1 MEEIRKEIPWM
12 PKWKYFVSN
21 LGRVKNWKV
30 KCRKWRILKFESN
43 RYWHQRIKL
52 YGDWWRNDVR
62 HYQVHRLVYCVFN
75 NLDYDF
81 WLTWKLSNS
90 YWLILHKDN
99 DPLNNRLD
107 NLYMWTQKENMQQC
121 SRDWRVIPSNLKWE
135 ANWNSKLNEEK
146 AIQILNLHYQGLPY
160 DKIAEIIQVSKSTIW
175 GIVKWRTRKHVARK
189 TSGENGE
196 TPTGT
201 IPCQA
206 PQGWDEG
213 VETNSIPL
221 EQWWN

>member
-81 WLTWKLSNS
+81 WLTWKLANS
-90 YWLILHKDN
+90 YWLVLHKDN
-99 DPLNNRLD
+99 NPLNNRLD
-107 NLYMWTQKENMQQC
+107 NLYIWTQKENMQQC
-121 SRDWRVIPSNLKWE
+121 SRDWRTINPSMMGLYKQKKTTVEEVKEVKRMAKEWITW
-135 ANWNSKLNEEK
+135 ADISKKLW
-146 AIQILNLHYQGLPY
+146 LSVTTVY
-160 DKIAEIIQVSKSTIW
+160 DIIN
-175 GIVKWRTRKHVARK
+175 WRTRKHV
-189 TSGENGE
+189 S
-196 TPTGT
+196 
-201 IPCQA
+201 
-206 PQGWDEG
+206 
-213 VETNSIPL
+213 L
-221 EQWWN
+221 